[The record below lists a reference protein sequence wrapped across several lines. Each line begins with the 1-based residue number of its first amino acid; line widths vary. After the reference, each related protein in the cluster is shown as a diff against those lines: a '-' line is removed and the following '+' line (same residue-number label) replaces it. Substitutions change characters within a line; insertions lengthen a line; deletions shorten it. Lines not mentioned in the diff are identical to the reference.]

1 MDIIR
6 RLLKQ
11 IREMDKKKRTYL
23 FVVLGIVFIMV
34 WAFVSAG
41 VITANFNRAQ
51 VKGGANDQKVNA
63 VGIIITETKQGKK
76 YFEIRLK
83 MLPTPPQKFI

>member
-6 RLLKQ
+6 RLLKR
-11 IREMDKKKRTYL
+11 IREMDKKRRAYL

-41 VITANFNRAQ
+41 VITAGTATLKYDFRPASCAEEVAEVWESALN
-51 VKGGANDQKVNA
+51 VKA
-63 VGIIITETKQGKK
+63 V
-76 YFEIRLK
+76 
-83 MLPTPPQKFI
+83 